1 MASPTEQDNPPSPQ
15 AWDLGRFTQTL
26 AFFIDPRSF
35 IETLPLVGS
44 LSQWPAWL
52 TPFLPPELQPISNTP
67 QSTVLVL
74 GATGN
79 LGRRVVALLLA
90 QQYRVKALVRN
101 PARANDILGT
111 STLSPAQQ
119 AQLTLMVG
127 DVTQAESLPADL
139 LTDVDA
145 VISCLGAIVRPA
157 NPENRE
163 AKYTEGTTYYEP
175 ALIEATPE
183 QVEYQGIQNLLNLA
197 QPHFQATSGQR
208 IIFDFCPPNEANA
221 QLWGA
226 LDDVVMGGV
235 SQSGL
240 RILTTS
246 ALFTGVVSTANSG
259 GFVSIRTKNFQP
271 PLDLSRFEGIQLR
284 LKGDG
289 QRYKFFIRSSPAW
302 DGVGYAFSFD
312 TVADQWQTL
321 KIPFEQ
327 LTPVFRAK
335 RNPAAPP
342 FEPTTVYSLQ
352 LMLSKFE
359 YDGGLN
365 PHFQP
370 GPFALELETISAYL
384 DHHPLPRWIMVSSAG
399 ATRPG
404 TPEAA
409 TDPRPIVRLSEQ
421 LGGILTWKFRGEEL
435 IRQSGI
441 PYTIIRPTA
450 LTEATG
456 QQPLIMS
463 QGDTLAGKVSRQDVA
478 QLCVQALKWPAAV
491 QKTLEIAAGDGG
503 IVPQDW
509 GRGLELLKA
518 D

>member
-1 MASPTEQDNPPSPQ
+1 MTSPINSQPSPPQ
-15 AWDLGRFTQTL
+15 AWDLNRFGQTL
-26 AFFIDPRSF
+26 AFF
-35 IETLPLVGS
+35 ETIPFLGS
-44 LSQWPAWL
+44 LSQWQAWL
-52 TPFLPPELQPISNTP
+52 APILPPELQPKANHSR
-67 QSTVLVL
+67 STVLVL
-74 GATGN
+74 GGTGN
-79 LGRRVVALLLA
+79 LGRRVVKLLLE

-101 PARANDILGT
+101 PDRADEILEIP
-111 STLSPAQQ
+111 TLPADQKELL
-119 AQLTLMVG
+119 ALIVG
-127 DVTQAESLPADL
+127 DVTQAESLPTDL
-139 LTDVDA
+139 FAGVDA

-163 AKYTEGTTYYEP
+163 ANYSQGTTYYEP
-175 ALIEATPE
+175 AVIEATPE
-183 QVEYQGIQNLLNLA
+183 QVEYQGIKNLLERVPEDFLA
-197 QPHFQATSGQR
+197 PAAKR
-208 IIFDFCPPNEANA
+208 IIFDFRTPQATNA
-221 QLWGA
+221 ELWGA

-240 RILTTS
+240 RILTAS
-246 ALFTGVVSTANSG
+246 ALFTGVVSTSNSG

-271 PLDLSRFEGIQLR
+271 PLDLSSFTGIQLR

-312 TVADQWQTL
+312 TVAEHWQTIS
-321 KIPFEQ
+321 IPFAQ

-335 RNPAAPP
+335 RQPDAPAFVPA
-342 FEPTTVYSLQ
+342 TVYSFQ

-359 YDGGLN
+359 YDGDLN
-365 PHFQP
+365 PHFQA
-370 GPFALELETISAYL
+370 GPFALELETITAYA
-384 DHHPLPRWIMVSSAG
+384 DQPLPRWIMVSSAG

-409 TDPRPIVRLSEQ
+409 TDPRPIVRLSDQ

-435 IRQSGI
+435 IRHSGI

-450 LTEATG
+450 LTETPG
-456 QQPLIMS
+456 SQPLVMS

-478 QLCVQALKWPAAV
+478 SLCVQALKWPTAA
-491 QKTLEIAAGDGG
+491 QKTLEIAEGDGG

-509 GRGLELLKA
+509 SRGLELLKT
-518 D
+518 DS

>member
-1 MASPTEQDNPPSPQ
+1 MASPSKQDHSPASQ

-26 AFFIDPRSF
+26 AFF
-35 IETLPLVGS
+35 ETLPFIGN
-44 LSQWPAWL
+44 LSQWQAWL
-52 TPFLPPELQPISNTP
+52 APFLPPELQPISNKP

-79 LGRRVVALLLA
+79 LGRRVVKLLLE
-90 QQYRVKALVRN
+90 QQYHVKAFVRN
-101 PARANDILGT
+101 PARARDILAI
-111 STLSPAQQ
+111 STLPPGQKEP
-119 AQLTLMVG
+119 LTLVVG
-127 DVTQAESLPADL
+127 DVTQAESLPTDL
-139 LTDVDA
+139 MTGVDA

-157 NPENRE
+157 SPENRE
-163 AKYTEGTTYYEP
+163 ANYAEGTTYYEP
-175 ALIEATPE
+175 AVIEATPE
-183 QVEYQGIQNLLNLA
+183 QVEYQGIQNLLKLA
-197 QPHFQATSGQR
+197 QPHFQASSGQR
-208 IIFDFCPPNEANA
+208 IIFDFCPPNQATA
-221 QLWGA
+221 PLWGA

-246 ALFTGVVSTANSG
+246 ALFTGVVSAANSG
-259 GFVSIRTKNFQP
+259 GFASIRTKNIQP
-271 PLDLSRFEGIQLR
+271 PLDLSCFQGIQLR
-284 LKGDG
+284 VKGDG
-289 QRYKFFIRSSPAW
+289 QRYKFLLRSSPAW

-312 TVADQWQTL
+312 TVAEQWQTIQ
-321 KIPFEQ
+321 IPFQQ
-327 LTPVFRAK
+327 LTPVLRAK
-335 RNPAAPP
+335 RNPTAPAFDP
-342 FEPTTVYSLQ
+342 KTVYSLQ

-359 YDGGLN
+359 YDGALN

-409 TDPRPIVRLSEQ
+409 TDPRPIVRLSDQ

-450 LTEATG
+450 LTESSG
-456 QQPLIMS
+456 QEPLIMA
-463 QGDTLAGKVSRQDVA
+463 QGDTLAGKVSREDVA
-478 QLCVQALKWPAAV
+478 QLCVQALQWPSAT